1 MFVVTSG
8 EINMFKV
15 LLVSKCLSNKSSS
28 MLSMDL
34 NWLEENEQFILTYLT
49 MWKGSQLF

>member
-1 MFVVTSG
+1 MFLVTSG

-15 LLVSKCLSNKSSS
+15 LLVYKCLSNKSSS

-34 NWLEENEQFILTYLT
+34 TWPEENVLTYLT
-49 MWKGSQLF
+49 MWEGSQLF